1 MIEAL
6 HENSLYEMNGRVF
19 EGRFHS
25 GRYPCN
31 IIVGIERPDGSNK
44 VIVNSIRQ
52 DDNKHF
58 RTMPWKE

>member
-31 IIVGIERPDGSNK
+31 IIVGIERLDGNK